1 MKLFSAIFFINGR
14 LAATFPMGFDRLS
27 QLFAGLTYFIG
38 ASPFFR
44 VVVVDTLIKEKRLFF
59 EL

>member
-1 MKLFSAIFFINGR
+1 
-14 LAATFPMGFDRLS
+14 MGFDRLS